1 MQKGSRLFLPPAEIR
16 QKYRSAAPRPNRK
29 LLMQI
34 NDCESQRHASWA
46 AIEASCQAMLDVI
59 PAAVCTCD
67 AQGLITYFNPFAK
80 ALWGR
85 APKLRD
91 MVDRFCGSY
100 QMYLS
105 DGTPIRH
112 EECWMA
118 RALLEGRAYVGRKIF
133 VERYDGTRVFGEAY
147 AYPLHNEQAQLVG
160 AVNLVADI
168 TVLRDQ
174 GANGAAPHAT
184 LVSRD
189 AALAMIEVAASILT
203 AIKWEPSVFN

>member
-1 MQKGSRLFLPPAEIR
+1 MESNDRELER
-16 QKYRSAAPRPNRK
+16 QAN
-29 LLMQI
+29 
-34 NDCESQRHASWA
+34 WA
-46 AIEASCQAMLDVI
+46 AVEASCQEMLDVI

-67 AQGLITYFNPFAK
+67 AQGLITYFNPFAE

-91 MVDRFCGSY
+91 AVNRFCGSY

-118 RALLEGRAYVGRKIF
+118 RALLEGRAYIGQKIF

-147 AYPLHNEQAQLVG
+147 AFPLHNDQAQLVG
-160 AVNLVADI
+160 AVNLVADV
-168 TVLRDQ
+168 TALRDP
-174 GANGAAPHAT
+174 GTNGSTSRAAAI
-184 LVSRD
+184 SRG
-189 AALAMIEVAASILT
+189 AALAMIEVAASVLT
-203 AIKWEPSVFN
+203 AIKWEPPAFI

>member
-1 MQKGSRLFLPPAEIR
+1 
-16 QKYRSAAPRPNRK
+16 
-29 LLMQI
+29 MQI
-34 NDCESQRHASWA
+34 NDFESQRHASWA
-46 AIEASCQAMLDVI
+46 AVEASCQAMLDVI

-67 AQGLITYFNPFAK
+67 AQGLITYFNPFAE

-91 MVDRFCGSY
+91 KVDRFCGSY

-133 VERYDGTRVFGEAY
+133 VERHDGTRVFGEAY
-147 AYPLHNEQAQLVG
+147 AYPLHNNQAQLVG

-168 TVLRDQ
+168 TALRDQ
-174 GANGAAPHAT
+174 GTNDAAPNAM
-184 LVSRD
+184 LISRD

-203 AIKWEPSVFN
+203 AIKWKSSVFN

>member
-1 MQKGSRLFLPPAEIR
+1 ME
-16 QKYRSAAPRPNRK
+16 
-29 LLMQI
+29 I
-34 NDCESQRHASWA
+34 NDGESQRQASWA
-46 AIEASCQAMLDVI
+46 AVEACCQAMLDVI
-59 PAAVCTCD
+59 PAAVYTCD
-67 AQGLITYFNPFAK
+67 AQGLITYFNPFAE

-91 MVDRFCGSY
+91 TVDRFCGSY

-147 AYPLHNEQAQLVG
+147 AYPLHNHRAQLVG

-168 TVLRDQ
+168 TTLRGQ
-174 GANGAAPHAT
+174 ATNGAAPHAAI
-184 LVSRD
+184 SRD
-189 AALAMIEVAASILT
+189 AALAIIEVAASMLT
-203 AIKWEPSVFN
+203 AIEWEPSVFN

>member
-1 MQKGSRLFLPPAEIR
+1 
-16 QKYRSAAPRPNRK
+16 
-29 LLMQI
+29 MQI

-46 AIEASCQAMLDVI
+46 AVEASCQAMLDVM
-59 PAAVCTCD
+59 PAAVYTCD
-67 AQGLITYFNPFAK
+67 AQGLITYFNPFAE

-91 MVDRFCGSY
+91 RVDRFCGSY

-147 AYPLHNEQAQLVG
+147 AYPLHNDQAQLVG

-168 TVLRDQ
+168 TALRDQ
-174 GANGAAPHAT
+174 GTNGAAPHAT
-184 LVSRD
+184 PISRD

>member
-1 MQKGSRLFLPPAEIR
+1 
-16 QKYRSAAPRPNRK
+16 
-29 LLMQI
+29 
-34 NDCESQRHASWA
+34 
-46 AIEASCQAMLDVI
+46 MLDVI

-67 AQGLITYFNPFAK
+67 AQGLITYFNPFAE

-91 MVDRFCGSY
+91 TVDRFCGSY
-100 QMYLS
+100 HMYTS

-118 RALLEGRAYVGRKIF
+118 RALLEGRAYVGQEVV

-147 AYPLHNEQAQLVG
+147 AYPLHNDQAQLVG

-168 TVLRDQ
+168 TALRDE
-174 GANGAAPHAT
+174 GTSGAARHAPI
-184 LVSRD
+184 SRD
-189 AALAMIEVAASILT
+189 AALAMIEVAASVLT
-203 AIKWEPSVFN
+203 AINWEPSGGHRLI

>member
-1 MQKGSRLFLPPAEIR
+1 
-16 QKYRSAAPRPNRK
+16 
-29 LLMQI
+29 MQI
-34 NDCESQRHASWA
+34 NAWESQRHASWA
-46 AIEASCQAMLDVI
+46 AVEARCQAMLDVI

-67 AQGLITYFNPFAK
+67 AQGLITYFNPFAE

-118 RALLEGRAYVGRKIF
+118 RALLEGRAYVGRRIF
-133 VERYDGTRVFGEAY
+133 VERYDGTRIFGEAY
-147 AYPLHNEQAQLVG
+147 AYPLHNDQAQLVG
-160 AVNLVADI
+160 AVNLIADI
-168 TVLRDQ
+168 TALRDQ
-174 GANGAAPHAT
+174 GANGAPAHVTPI
-184 LVSRD
+184 SRD
-189 AALAMIEVAASILT
+189 AALAMIEVAASVLT
-203 AIKWEPSVFN
+203 AIKWETSVFN